1 MVRETADLV
10 IDTSN
15 KTVHELRKQIVERIC
30 DNSGAG
36 QSLALLFQSFGF
48 KYGVPGDTDFVFD
61 VRCLP
66 NPHWVQDLRPLSGRD
81 HKVQDFLKQ
90 QPLAE
95 EMLLSIRGFLD
106 NWLPRYQQEQRRY
119 MTVSI
124 GCNGGKH
131 RSVYICEQLAEHFRD
146 RLGNIS
152 VRHREIGGADR

>member
-1 MVRETADLV
+1 MHLV
-10 IDTSN
+10 APTG
-15 KTVHELRKQIVERIC
+15 
-30 DNSGAG
+30 DNAGAG
-36 QSLALLFQSFGF
+36 QSRALLSLSLGL
-48 KYGVPGDTDFVFD
+48 KSGVPGYPDFVFSG
-61 VRCLP
+61 RCLQT
-66 NPHWVQDLRPLSGRD
+66 PHWVQDLRPLRARD